1 MAAEAPR
8 RRPRRGSLERPVSTR
23 IYRAAWLVVA
33 VPVLVAAFSVGR
45 PDALPA
51 PRAQP
56 FFDQAT
62 ALQFTTDLA
71 TEFPNR
77 APGADD
83 QREAADWVED
93 RLQSYGFT
101 VERQTFSAEI
111 PGLGTEELVNV
122 VAVAP
127 GTGPAAARALNAIVI
142 LAHRDNVGTSPGA
155 DDNASG
161 TGALL
166 ELARDL
172 GSASFAH
179 PIVLVSTDG
188 GAYGGLGAAH
198 FAQSRPYTGRIAAL
212 VNLDSIGSRTSPRIE
227 FAGDTPRVP
236 SSDASCH
243 RRRGDRNGD
252 RGGSTPAGGGRAA
265 GRPRVPV
272 QLLRAGPVR
281 VTRGACRNRDHEREP
296 PALATR

>member
-45 PDALPA
+45 PDPLPP
-51 PRAQP
+51 PRTQP

-62 ALQFTTDLA
+62 ALQFA
-71 TEFPNR
+71 TELTAFPNR
-77 APGADD
+77 APGTEGSEQAT
-83 QREAADWVED
+83 DWVED
-93 RLQSYGFT
+93 QLESYGFT
-101 VERQTFSAEI
+101 VERQTFSADI
-111 PGLGTEELVNV
+111 PGLGTEELVNL

-127 GTGPAAARALNAIVI
+127 RTGPAATQAQRPIVV
-142 LAHRDNVGTSPGA
+142 LAHRDNIGTSPGA

-172 GSASFAH
+172 GSASHAH
-179 PIVLVSTDG
+179 PIVLVSSDG

-198 FAQSRPYTGRIAAL
+198 FAQSLPYAERPAAL
-212 VNLDSIGSRTSPRIE
+212 VNLDAIG
-227 FAGDTPRVP
+227 V
-236 SSDASCH
+236 
-243 RRRGDRNGD
+243 
-252 RGGSTPAGGGRAA
+252 
-265 GRPRVPV
+265 
-272 QLLRAGPVR
+272 
-281 VTRGACRNRDHEREP
+281 
-296 PALATR
+296 